1 MGLTKR
7 IKNGNHG
14 SHTQLSESISAIRK
28 TQTLPPSCL
37 PLPPSDQLSNG
48 SAVFPDHI
56 FLVGSLLIFLT
67 STTRHV
73 VYFTSFQNLPLLHS
87 INKVAPLIAK
97 CALISF
103 ALILSRICTPWYAR
117 NRCTVLAALLFTF
130 YLIPRTGIN
139 KSLEFALNCQPSSD
153 GGFISG
159 VWDYFRLF
167 FWGNVFDVAYA
178 TLTLPLPLRLLPLT
192 FVLPL
197 IAMSLTSENVC
208 LAPFLD
214 NPTFAGKIARHTKV
228 LDSVTLS
235 GILKWVGLLKTQE
248 YNAQR
253 QCEVWFSFF
262 RIVLGGVIPH
272 ILVLLFR
279 LVPPLQFGRGKE
291 GAKTQQ
297 HRNDNKQQQH
307 ERYGSWLQRA
317 DDCCLFVWKNTK
329 AAFNSSMP
337 PVFLW
342 FIWLSAVWGI
352 LAPALAYFMPQ
363 S

>member
-7 IKNGNHG
+7 TTHGNPG
-14 SHTQLSESISAIRK
+14 SRTQLSESISAIRK
-28 TQTLPPSCL
+28 TQTLPPSGL
-37 PLPPSDQLSNG
+37 PFPPSDQMSND
-48 SAVFPDHI
+48 SAVFLDHI
-56 FLVGSLLIFLT
+56 FLAGSLLIFLT

-73 VYFTSFQNLPLLHS
+73 VYFTSIHNLPLLHS
-87 INKVAPLIAK
+87 MNKVAPLIAK
-97 CALISF
+97 CALISS
-103 ALILSRICTPWYAR
+103 ALILSRTCTPWYAR

-139 KSLEFALNCQPSSD
+139 KSLEFALNCQPSGD

-159 VWDYFRLF
+159 FWDYFRLF

-192 FVLPL
+192 FVLP
-197 IAMSLTSENVC
+197 IVAMSFTSENVC

-235 GILKWVGLLKTQE
+235 GILKWVGVLKTQE
-248 YNAQR
+248 NNAQR

-272 ILVLLFR
+272 MLVLLFQ
-279 LVPPLQFGRGKE
+279 LVSPLQFGN
-291 GAKTQQ
+291 AKTQQ
-297 HRNDNKQQQH
+297 QQQNRKENKQRHQRH
-307 ERYGSWLQRA
+307 GSWLQRV
-317 DDCCLFVWKNTK
+317 DDCCLFVWKNSK
-329 AAFNSSMP
+329 AAFDYSMP

-352 LAPALAYFMPQ
+352 LAPALASFMPQ